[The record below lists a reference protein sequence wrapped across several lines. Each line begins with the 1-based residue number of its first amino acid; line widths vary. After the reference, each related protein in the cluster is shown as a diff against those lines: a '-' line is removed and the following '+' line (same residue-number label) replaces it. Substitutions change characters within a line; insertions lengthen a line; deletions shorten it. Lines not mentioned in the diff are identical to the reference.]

1 MSNVRTCCSVCVVA
15 VPYPPMNDDDDDD
28 DDDDGDGDDVGA
40 GGEVD
45 EVGGVC
51 LHFVR
56 NSLTN
61 LRATTNAKSS
71 IFSMRVCTAFS
82 STRVNTCKYNS
93 NNTRNLS
100 AFSCSVL
107 SAEYDDQRPLMS
119 CITRTT

>member
-1 MSNVRTCCSVCVVA
+1 MNGDVGVDVV
-15 VPYPPMNDDDDDD
+15 DDDDDD
-28 DDDDGDGDDVGA
+28 DDVDVDDVDGG

-45 EVGGVC
+45 GVGGVC

-56 NSLTN
+56 NSLTKR
-61 LRATTNAKSS
+61 RATTNAKSS

-107 SAEYDDQRPLMS
+107 RAEYDDHKPLMS